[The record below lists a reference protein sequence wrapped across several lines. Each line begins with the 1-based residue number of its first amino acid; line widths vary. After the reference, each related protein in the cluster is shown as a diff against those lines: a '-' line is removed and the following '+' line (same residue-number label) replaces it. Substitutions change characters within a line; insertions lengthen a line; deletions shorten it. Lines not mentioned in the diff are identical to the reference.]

1 MALQTRS
8 RERAPYPPVDYQ
20 AGELVNTVH
29 ALRLIV
35 ECLLCGESC
44 EFTKRGSVE
53 WYKTRHECLFK
64 NPEFKVERKFE
75 EVTI

>member
-1 MALQTRS
+1 M
-8 RERAPYPPVDYQ
+8 
-20 AGELVNTVH
+20 NTVH

-35 ECLLCGESC
+35 ECLLCGESF
-44 EFTKRGSVE
+44 EFLTRGSVE